1 MPLSN
6 YSNGPSAGT
15 AITAAV
21 TCQRRAW
28 LQERVA
34 GGPGGE
40 AALVGQLS
48 HLLLQ
53 RSLHAALAGTLR
65 KDDMMAEV
73 SVLHSNGPETT
84 CCLGLHMTTVMKS

>member
-1 MPLSN
+1 MTSTCPSLRQW
-6 YSNGPSAGT
+6 GPAGT
-15 AITAAV
+15 AITTAV

-53 RSLHAALAGTLR
+53 RSLHAALEGTLS
-65 KDDMMAEV
+65 KENMMAEV
-73 SVLHSNGPETT
+73 GVYR
-84 CCLGLHMTTVMKS
+84 CTVPKAPVASLSARNWT